1 MTRTSR
7 RPPPCAG
14 QQRTEYCKTCPR
26 KRFNHSDFAI
36 IQLTE
41 WVRLEK
47 RSIVMLKDQIRDPQ
61 EKVGLDL
68 AARLS
73 ELVVSFSWTA
83 AEVAALADAGYY
95 NISED
100 LLNEDKEKI
109 IELGSFQA
117 LVDYHNNKQK
127 DNGLSMER
135 VYQYLADNPNYAKSE
150 HWWTRD
156 TTADF
161 QPLNRTAQFETCRY
175 ESYKYIERLRQECM
189 LRMQDIHYYWTVRS
203 KLCTRRDP
211 NRLCDRY
218 PY

>member
-1 MTRTSR
+1 
-7 RPPPCAG
+7 
-14 QQRTEYCKTCPR
+14 
-26 KRFNHSDFAI
+26 
-36 IQLTE
+36 
-41 WVRLEK
+41 
-47 RSIVMLKDQIRDPQ
+47 MLKDQIRDPQ

-117 LVDYHNNKQK
+117 LVDYHNNNKQK

-175 ESYKYIERLRQECM
+175 ESYKYIEKLRQECM
-189 LRMQDIHYYWTVRS
+189 LRMQDIHNYWTVLNCAPGEIPTGCVIDILIS
-203 KLCTRRDP
+203 ANNDP
-211 NRLCDRY
+211 GHVYTTFSRQICQSII
-218 PY
+218 

>member
-1 MTRTSR
+1 M
-7 RPPPCAG
+7 
-14 QQRTEYCKTCPR
+14 
-26 KRFNHSDFAI
+26 
-36 IQLTE
+36 
-41 WVRLEK
+41 
-47 RSIVMLKDQIRDPQ
+47 
-61 EKVGLDL
+61 GLDL
-68 AARLS
+68 AACLS
-73 ELVVSFSWTA
+73 ELVVSFSRTA

-95 NISED
+95 DISED

-127 DNGLSMER
+127 DNGLSMR

-161 QPLNRTAQFETCRY
+161 QPLHRTAQFETCRY

-189 LRMQDIHYYWTVRS
+189 LRMQDIHYYWTILNCAPGEIPLNSEETKDLGIQRYQRA
-203 KLCTRRDP
+203 KLPTIREILLAWDNYQREMERHVDLQGRFI
-211 NRLCDRY
+211 RLL
-218 PY
+218 